1 MPKKKELCFS
11 LLIKTDQSFYENF
24 TIINKLVKLIDVLMQ
39 VKYYKVCRILNNEVL
54 DQVET
59 LFYLEDIY
67 LLLLFMEYRK
77 TSDFDSI
84 IRRFDS

>member
-1 MPKKKELCFS
+1 
-11 LLIKTDQSFYENF
+11 
-24 TIINKLVKLIDVLMQ
+24 MQ
-39 VKYYKVCRILNNEVL
+39 GKYYKVCRILNDEVL

-84 IRRFDS
+84 ILRFDS

>member
-11 LLIKTDQSFYENF
+11 LLIKTDKSFYENF
-24 TIINKLVKLIDVLMQ
+24 TINKLVKLIEVLMQ
-39 VKYYKVCRILNNEVL
+39 GKYYKVCRILNNEVL

-84 IRRFDS
+84 LLKFDF

>member
-11 LLIKTDQSFYENF
+11 LLIKIDQSFYKNF

-39 VKYYKVCRILNNEVL
+39 VKYYKVCRILNDDVL
-54 DQVET
+54 DQGET

-84 IRRFDS
+84 ILRFDS